1 MTPTLNT
8 FVYQRTQQS
17 EKDINKMGKMIWGL
31 HTSDKGLI
39 FRMCNVS
46 WR

>member
-8 FVYQRTQQS
+8 FVYQRAQQS
-17 EKDINKMGKMIWGL
+17 EKDINKRGKTICGL

-39 FRMCNVS
+39 FRMHNVS
-46 WR
+46 